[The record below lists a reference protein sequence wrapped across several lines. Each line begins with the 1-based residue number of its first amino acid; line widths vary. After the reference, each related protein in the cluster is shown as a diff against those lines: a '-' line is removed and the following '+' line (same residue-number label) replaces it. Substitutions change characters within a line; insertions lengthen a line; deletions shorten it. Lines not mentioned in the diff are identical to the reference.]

1 MTTNQESNN
10 GQTQINQSRNSF
22 NSKVSKYRM
31 LGSTKKV
38 QWDSARRNR
47 SI

>member
-1 MTTNQESNN
+1 MTTNQETNN
-10 GQTQINQSRNSF
+10 GQTQINKTRNSF
-22 NSKVSKYRM
+22 NDKVSKYRM
-31 LGSTKKV
+31 LGTSKKI